1 MSAYLTKST
10 KRFFARK
17 CSLKRPL
24 QTGQR
29 TSGQLDKLKS
39 ALSFPV
45 EFETK
50 RRPQTHFDSKIEVL
64 KRISCQQIPNSL
76 AEV

>member
-10 KRFFARK
+10 KRFLARK

-24 QTGQR
+24 QTGQ
-29 TSGQLDKLKS
+29 LDKLKS

-45 EFETK
+45 GFETK